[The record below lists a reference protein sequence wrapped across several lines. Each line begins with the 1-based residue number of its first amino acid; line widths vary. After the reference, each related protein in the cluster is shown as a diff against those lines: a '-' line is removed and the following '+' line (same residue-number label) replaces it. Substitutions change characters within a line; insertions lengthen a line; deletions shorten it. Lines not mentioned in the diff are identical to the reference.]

1 MCLLFLKIDMAVET
15 DVIVFSVS
23 SHTKTLNSGFLMT
36 LSTCP
41 QLMALTV
48 DLDSGLQKQRFSKR
62 HIQVDL
68 NRCDSDHD
76 YDMFEWC
83 PEFDDIMDEVTDDI
97 FLTFQRKYS

>member
-23 SHTKTLNSGFLMT
+23 SHTKNAQLWVFDDPEHL
-36 LSTCP
+36 P

-48 DLDSGLQKQRFSKR
+48 DIDSGLQKQRFSKR